1 MERSNDQKMHVEIEV
16 RVHGFLKHRLMEKLR
31 HASVTLTLEKPTA
44 IHYLVDCILEIQ
56 PPDAIVLVNGRYN
69 APDYI
74 LQEGDSV
81 YVFSPLAGG

>member
-1 MERSNDQKMHVEIEV
+1 VIKEAILIAGQDLTTYS
-16 RVHGFLKHRLMEKLR
+16 R
-31 HASVTLTLEKPTA
+31 HASATLTLEKPTA

-56 PPDAIVLVNGRYN
+56 TPEAIVLVNGRYS

-74 LQEGDSV
+74 LQDGDRV